1 MLRSF
6 SMIAALGFAVVGC
19 NSSQTTGSS
28 SPGSNQVQ
36 KSPDE
41 QFADLRLQYQ
51 ALTDA
56 DKRGEK
62 GKKLIAELTTL
73 MGNLSEEARN
83 EAGRV
88 VASHKTLEAPLDG
101 IQIGGPLPDPSKFPF
116 DPNQLKFPDRKT
128 VDGKLPFDPSKL
140 PVFDPGKLPFDP
152 SKFPFDPAKL
162 PDPSKLP
169 FPIDPSKLPKLP
181 DGKLPAPPSFPD
193 LKLPIDPGKFPELKV
208 PDFPKIP
215 DETLPPPRE
224 KPGS

>member
-6 SMIAALGFAVVGC
+6 LTIAALGFAVVGC

-28 SPGSNQVQ
+28 SPGTNHVQ

-41 QFADLRLQYQ
+41 QFADLRLQYH

-73 MGNLSEEARN
+73 MAQLSDQARN

-88 VASHKTLEAPLDG
+88 VASHKTLEAPQDG
-101 IQIGGPLPDPSKFPF
+101 NPIGGPDLPDPGKFPF
-116 DPNQLKFPDRKT
+116 DPKLLKFPDRKT
-128 VDGKLPFDPSKL
+128 VDGNLPFDPSKL
-140 PVFDPGKLPFDP
+140 PVIDPGKLQLDP
-152 SKFPFDPAKL
+152 SKFPFDPTKL
-162 PDPSKLP
+162 PDLSKLP

-181 DGKLPAPPSFPD
+181 DGKFPAPPSFPD
-193 LKLPIDPGKFPELKV
+193 LKLPFDPSKFPEL
-208 PDFPKIP
+208 PKAP
-215 DETLPPPRE
+215 DENLPPPRE